1 MKTLKEE
8 REAIVEAIKDY
19 DENVGWVCYPDDV
32 ATALLSHEEKVVA
45 RVREDILNATFDV
58 MPAPDNAKDFM
69 GDFERGVVEGGY
81 YVKKCVLEALTL
93 PITDENV

>member
-1 MKTLKEE
+1 MKTLKAE

-32 ATALLSHEEKVVA
+32 ATALLSHEE
-45 RVREDILNATFDV
+45 R
-58 MPAPDNAKDFM
+58 
-69 GDFERGVVEGGY
+69 VVESKNRDIRDRVTV
-81 YVKKCVLEALTL
+81 YVNKKFLEDTIIDPVELYKALTL

>member
-32 ATALLSHEEKVVA
+32 ATALLSHEEKVRDERDTYWKE
-45 RVREDILNATFDV
+45 RVR
-58 MPAPDNAKDFM
+58 KDL
-69 GDFERGVVEGGY
+69 DRRLEIQKKVLHSEYEGGY
-81 YVKKCVLEALTL
+81 TQALQDIKEALDTL
-93 PITDENV
+93 LDNLK